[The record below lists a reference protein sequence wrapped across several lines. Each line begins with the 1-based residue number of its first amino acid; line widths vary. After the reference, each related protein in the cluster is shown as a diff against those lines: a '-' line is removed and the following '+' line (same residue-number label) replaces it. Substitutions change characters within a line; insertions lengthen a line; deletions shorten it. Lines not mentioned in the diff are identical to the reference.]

1 MIPLPRTGQF
11 ASASQNQKIVKT
23 EKNRQR
29 LIMESHG
36 IAAAVDAFDK
46 EQRIG
51 IREEET
57 LQNNWRISA
66 ANFSTITRSTEKF
79 GDSHQNEKVINLS
92 KVSQQERELGR
103 CH

>member
-29 LIMESHG
+29 LIMESRG
-36 IAAAVDAFDK
+36 IAAVAAASADVDVDVFDK
-46 EQRIG
+46 ERRIG

-57 LQNNWRISA
+57 LRNNWRTSTANCSA
-66 ANFSTITRSTEKF
+66 VARLTEES
-79 GDSHQNEKVINLS
+79 GASSRDEKVINLS
-92 KVSQQERELGR
+92 EAF
-103 CH
+103 